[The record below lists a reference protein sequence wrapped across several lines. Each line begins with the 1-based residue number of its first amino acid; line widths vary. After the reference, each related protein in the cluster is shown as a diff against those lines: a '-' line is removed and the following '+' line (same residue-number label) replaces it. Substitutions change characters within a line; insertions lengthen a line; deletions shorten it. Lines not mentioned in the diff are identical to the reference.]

1 MGGTVMLLSES
12 LAWTLENYG
21 CSGLK
26 IYCDST
32 VAKEIANSFLTE
44 FTQLWKDAVESVEE
58 EFGGCDETDIPVE
71 ITFTEYGFF
80 HVYKPI
86 RNQL

>member
-1 MGGTVMLLSES
+1 MLLSES

-32 VAKEIANSFLTE
+32 VAKEIANSFL
-44 FTQLWKDAVESVEE
+44 QNLLS
-58 EFGGCDETDIPVE
+58 
-71 ITFTEYGFF
+71 YG
-80 HVYKPI
+80 KM
-86 RNQL
+86 L